1 MSPEQFEDRLR
12 MAQEL
17 EIKNLKPIENELQ
30 NICELIERTEQDADQ
45 IADAI
50 RKTRGIVVS
59 RLQNQAEEIN
69 NRYEALINRKNE
81 LERNITKSYLTEDK
95 ILNLLEFR
103 EIVASGLENPNFED
117 KRRWLEILSVGIRI
131 KNQIAVIS
139 CRLPIEP
146 LEINLRDVISTG
158 GGSDPAS
165 DSGQV
170 GAYEFSTS
178 RSLKTKL
185 RRKFSTQGRRCR
197 TQNGW
202 LIKLLAIQFFTYFH
216 SSYINQKADCYE
228 FQRQSA
234 F

>member
-1 MSPEQFEDRLR
+1 MSGSKGRYICGGKYDYSLLKPCLEPIYKGEFIDALVWEYVINLIMSPEQFEDRLR

-146 LEINLRDVISTG
+146 LEINLRDDISTG

-170 GAYEFSTS
+170 GTYEFSTS

-185 RRKFSTQGRRCR
+185 HRK
-197 TQNGW
+197 
-202 LIKLLAIQFFTYFH
+202 
-216 SSYINQKADCYE
+216 
-228 FQRQSA
+228 
-234 F
+234 